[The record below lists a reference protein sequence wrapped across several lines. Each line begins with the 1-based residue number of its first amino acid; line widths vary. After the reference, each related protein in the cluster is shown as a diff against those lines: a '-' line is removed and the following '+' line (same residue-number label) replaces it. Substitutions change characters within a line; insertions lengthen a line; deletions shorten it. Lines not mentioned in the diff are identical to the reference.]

1 MRSQDAEYFR
11 VLDELMTGDEILFRV
26 GIGHLLSVGYENL
39 TEEAVL
45 RARGAL
51 ATQAGSTAQR
61 DVRRTIEVIE
71 KEASEMEEEAIP
83 VITPEY
89 QIAILRMASRIRE
102 VPLWTL
108 LKYISRKVKIS

>member
-1 MRSQDAEYFR
+1 MKSQDAEYFR
-11 VLDELMTGDEILFRV
+11 VLDELMTRDEILFRV

-39 TEEAVL
+39 TEEAVP
-45 RARGAL
+45 
-51 ATQAGSTAQR
+51 
-61 DVRRTIEVIE
+61 RTIEVIE

>member
-11 VLDELMTGDEILFRV
+11 VLDELMTRDEILFRV

-39 TEEAVL
+39 TEEAVP
-45 RARGAL
+45 
-51 ATQAGSTAQR
+51 
-61 DVRRTIEVIE
+61 RTIEVIE

>member
-11 VLDELMTGDEILFRV
+11 VLYELMTGDEILFRV

-39 TEEAVL
+39 TEEAV
-45 RARGAL
+45 
-51 ATQAGSTAQR
+51 
-61 DVRRTIEVIE
+61 RRTIEVIE
-71 KEASEMEEEAIP
+71 KEASEMDEEAIP

>member
-1 MRSQDAEYFR
+1 MKSQDAEYFR
-11 VLDELMTGDEILFRV
+11 VLDELMTRDEILFRV

-45 RARGAL
+45 R
-51 ATQAGSTAQR
+51 
-61 DVRRTIEVIE
+61 TIKVIE
-71 KEASEMEEEAIP
+71 KDALEMDEEAIP

>member
-1 MRSQDAEYFR
+1 MKSQDAEYFR
-11 VLDELMTGDEILFRV
+11 VLDELMTRDEILFRV

-39 TEEAVL
+39 TEEAV
-45 RARGAL
+45 
-51 ATQAGSTAQR
+51 Q
-61 DVRRTIEVIE
+61 RTIEVIE

-108 LKYISRKVKIS
+108 LKYISQKVKIS

>member
-1 MRSQDAEYFR
+1 MRSQDSEYFR

-45 RARGAL
+45 
-51 ATQAGSTAQR
+51 
-61 DVRRTIEVIE
+61 RTIEVIE

>member
-1 MRSQDAEYFR
+1 MKSQDAEYFR
-11 VLDELMTGDEILFRV
+11 VLDGLMTRDEILFRV

-39 TEEAVL
+39 TEEAV
-45 RARGAL
+45 
-51 ATQAGSTAQR
+51 Q
-61 DVRRTIEVIE
+61 RTIEVIE

>member
-11 VLDELMTGDEILFRV
+11 VLDELMTRDAILFRV

-39 TEEAVL
+39 TEEAV
-45 RARGAL
+45 
-51 ATQAGSTAQR
+51 Q
-61 DVRRTIEVIE
+61 RTIEVIE

>member
-1 MRSQDAEYFR
+1 MKSQDAEYFR
-11 VLDELMTGDEILFRV
+11 VLDELMTRDEILFRV

-39 TEEAVL
+39 TEEAV
-45 RARGAL
+45 
-51 ATQAGSTAQR
+51 Q
-61 DVRRTIEVIE
+61 RTIEVIE
-71 KEASEMEEEAIP
+71 KEAVEMDEGAIP

>member
-11 VLDELMTGDEILFRV
+11 VLDELMTRDEILFRV

-39 TEEAVL
+39 TEEAV
-45 RARGAL
+45 
-51 ATQAGSTAQR
+51 Q
-61 DVRRTIEVIE
+61 RTIEVIE

-83 VITPEY
+83 VLTPEY

>member
-1 MRSQDAEYFR
+1 MKSQDAEYFR
-11 VLDELMTGDEILFRV
+11 VLDGLMTRDEILFRV

-39 TEEAVL
+39 TEEAV
-45 RARGAL
+45 
-51 ATQAGSTAQR
+51 Q
-61 DVRRTIEVIE
+61 RTIEVIE

-83 VITPEY
+83 VLTPEY

>member
-1 MRSQDAEYFR
+1 MKSQDAEYFR
-11 VLDELMTGDEILFRV
+11 VLDELMTRDEILFRV

-39 TEEAVL
+39 TEEAVM
-45 RARGAL
+45 
-51 ATQAGSTAQR
+51 
-61 DVRRTIEVIE
+61 RTIRVIE
-71 KEASEMEEEAIP
+71 KEASEMDEEAIP

>member
-1 MRSQDAEYFR
+1 MKSQDAEYFR
-11 VLDELMTGDEILFRV
+11 VLDELMTRDEILFRV

-39 TEEAVL
+39 TEEAV
-45 RARGAL
+45 
-51 ATQAGSTAQR
+51 Q
-61 DVRRTIEVIE
+61 RTIEVIE
-71 KEASEMEEEAIP
+71 KEASEMDEEAIP

>member
-1 MRSQDAEYFR
+1 MKSQDAEYFR
-11 VLDELMTGDEILFRV
+11 VLYELMTGDEILFRV

-39 TEEAVL
+39 TEEAV
-45 RARGAL
+45 
-51 ATQAGSTAQR
+51 Q
-61 DVRRTIEVIE
+61 RTIEVIE

-83 VITPEY
+83 VLTPEY